1 MMRIK
6 GNSEK
11 LEKFFSSI
19 PAELSKTW
27 HVEGINMG
35 GQKNYMFYYR
45 GGNSSGINILE
56 VRKEAYNSYYV
67 TVAGGFVFLASTAMS
82 AFASDFK
89 PWASACGVKIENN

>member
-1 MMRIK
+1 MTIK
-6 GNSEK
+6 GNAEN

-67 TVAGGFVFLASTAMS
+67 TAAGGYAFLASNALS
-82 AFASDFK
+82 AFKSDFSL
-89 PWASACGVKIENN
+89 WASACGVKIENN